1 VAKRHQQSQKN
12 RKELLH
18 EKNGSIYIFYF
29 ETEFIVLYC
38 CLVAIGI
45 FASTFVSLND
55 SGSIL
60 KQLAWNDLG
69 LNNPLVSFGGNVLW
83 LTMFPST

>member
-1 VAKRHQQSQKN
+1 MKKMDQ
-12 RKELLH
+12 
-18 EKNGSIYIFYF
+18 FTFFF